1 MKKISKNL
9 LSLFFLLATTV
20 MFSQGKIKGTVVD
33 SELNSSL
40 PGVNVVIK
48 GTTSGTT
55 TDFDGNFTLNA
66 TTSGQVVL
74 SYVGYQSATVSF
86 TVKNGETVD
95 LGTIKMSADAGQLD
109 EVVVKSSVIDVAK
122 DRKTPVAVST
132 IKASEIQQKLGN
144 QEFPEILANTPS
156 VYATKAGGG
165 FGDSRINIRGFD
177 QRNIAVNLLTIWK
190 IVLYIGVIGLDC
202 LM

>member
-20 MFSQGKIKGTVVD
+20 MFSQGKIKGTIVD

-55 TDFDGNFTLNA
+55 TDFDGNFTLNT

-74 SYVGYQSATVSF
+74 SYVGYQST
-86 TVKNGETVD
+86 T
-95 LGTIKMSADAGQLD
+95 
-109 EVVVKSSVIDVAK
+109 
-122 DRKTPVAVST
+122 
-132 IKASEIQQKLGN
+132 
-144 QEFPEILANTPS
+144 LAL
-156 VYATKAGGG
+156 
-165 FGDSRINIRGFD
+165 
-177 QRNIAVNLLTIWK
+177 Q
-190 IVLYIGVIGLDC
+190 
-202 LM
+202 